1 MKVKFEQAQRE
12 KCPNKEFFS
21 GLFFLAFGQEKTY
34 LDTFQVVKS
43 RRYPLKNI
51 IGTWNSNMLSAV
63 RLTWFS

>member
-34 LDTFQVVKS
+34 LDTFEVVKS

-51 IGTWNSNMLSAV
+51 IGT
-63 RLTWFS
+63 